1 MAAAEYDVIIVGA
14 GSAGATMAARLSE
27 DASRS
32 VLLLEYGLSYR
43 SDQTPPEMASID
55 PYPLEGADYPP
66 PPGAE
71 LGPYHH
77 SGLMA
82 RRTPAQPPTYLLRGR
97 GTGGSS
103 AVNGLFAIRPTV
115 EDLDGWAA
123 AGARGWSHDEVLPLL
138 RRMETDLDFG
148 TEPYHGDAGPIP
160 ISRPSGPDF
169 LPVDEAFREASLAAG
184 HPWAPDHNAPHA
196 VGLSPYAFNGR
207 YGRRYSTNDAYLEP
221 ARGRPNL
228 TIQGDT
234 IVDKVLFGN
243 GRAVGV
249 SALAGGELTQ
259 YRAGTVVLSAGAV
272 HSPAI
277 LLRSGVGP
285 AADLRALGIDV
296 VSDRPAGAGVQDHPL
311 ISLVI
316 RLQPGAHGQKPGS
329 RHGRYC
335 IRYGLGLTSEPAD
348 GMLALLSHAAAADT
362 AELFGWL
369 NRTLSQGKISLA
381 STDPREHPVVE
392 QDLLSD
398 PRDMS
403 RMLTMIGDMVE
414 LTRHPALARV
424 ISSAHLAAGP
434 RDPDGLPLLDRDI
447 PESELSEFVLANL
460 YDAAHISCS
469 NRMGAADDPAA
480 VVDHEGRVIGVD
492 GLRVADASI
501 FPWVPSANTHLSS
514 VLTGEKVADL
524 MRGAGA

>member
-1 MAAAEYDVIIVGA
+1 MAASEFDVIVVGA
-14 GSAGATMAARLSE
+14 GSAGATLAARLSE

-32 VLLLEYGLSYR
+32 VLLLEYGLNYR
-43 SDQTPPEMASID
+43 SEQAPPEMASID

-66 PPGAE
+66 PPGVE
-71 LGPYHH
+71 MGPYHH

-82 RRTPAQPPTYLLRGR
+82 RRTPAQPPTFLLRGR

-123 AGARGWSHDEVLPLL
+123 AGPGAGRTMRSCRCCGGWKPTWTTAL
-138 RRMETDLDFG
+138 RRTTG
-148 TEPYHGDAGPIP
+148 TPAIP
-160 ISRPSGPDF
+160 ISRPAGPDF

-184 HPWAPDHNAPHA
+184 HPCAPDHNAPHA

-234 IVDKVLFGN
+234 IVDRVLFEN
-243 GRAVGV
+243 GRSVGV
-249 SALAGGELTQ
+249 SALAGGELAQ
-259 YRAGTVVLSAGAV
+259 YRAQTVVLSAGAV

-296 VSDRPAGAGVQDHPL
+296 VSDRPVGAGVQDHPL

-316 RLQPGAHGQKPGS
+316 RLQPGAHGQKHGS
-329 RHGRYC
+329 RHSRYC
-335 IRYGLGLTSEPAD
+335 IRYGLGLTAEAAD
-348 GMLALLSHAAAADT
+348 GMICLLSHAGAADV
-362 AELFGWL
+362 AEIFGWL
-369 NRTLSQGKISLA
+369 TRTMSQGKISLA

-403 RMLTMIGDMVE
+403 RMLAMIGDIVE
-414 LTRHPALARV
+414 LSLHPALARV
-424 ISSAHLAAGP
+424 ITSAHLAPGP
-434 RDPDGLPLLDRDI
+434 RDPDGCRCWTGTSPR
-447 PESELSEFVLANL
+447 LSSPSTCWPTSTTRP
-460 YDAAHISCS
+460 HISGS
-469 NRMGAADDPAA
+469 NRMGAADDPGS
-480 VVDHEGRVIGVD
+480 VVDQEGRVLGAD

-514 VLTGEKVADL
+514 VLVGEKIADL
-524 MRGAGA
+524 MRGGS